1 MSRFVNGKWLTR
13 LMAMACAVTVLMIT
27 GIAAAAGR
35 IDWGSS
41 KTLKPR
47 SDGNSWNVDIKI
59 FLPRPPDVP
68 TIQLKFEF
76 LQQVYYE
83 RAMVDGDKL
92 ITRNVPIVGKQ
103 PVIETVDVGF
113 LDPSTSR
120 IESRTRFTFKLH
132 RDHGFDC
139 GEYKV
144 TVRDTRNGQ
153 MIGSPVNLTL
163 GGENEVIDRRSLVFS
178 GEKKKPK
185 KDEKKEGAG
194 TGEGGDSDQAKKK
207 TEESGEAAEAAAPA
221 KNEAPPADEPAA
233 DNNPETIKKKP
244 GGCGCKVP
252 GTNKS
257 PATDGWVILVAG
269 AGLALARRK
278 RTPRASSSV

>member
-1 MSRFVNGKWLTR
+1 MSRFVIRNWQSWLT
-13 LMAMACAVTVLMIT
+13 AVACTLALIT
-27 GIAAAAGR
+27 LAPLASAAGR

-59 FLPRPPDVP
+59 FLSKPPDVP
-68 TIQLKFEF
+68 TVQLKFEF
-76 LQQVYYE
+76 LQTVYYE

-92 ITRNVPIVGKQ
+92 LTRNVPMEGKQ

-153 MIGSPVNLTL
+153 LVGTPTTLIL

-178 GEKKKPK
+178 GETKKKKKAEDK
-185 KDEKKEGAG
+185 KDTAEGSEESKA
-194 TGEGGDSDQAKKK
+194 TDTADKKK
-207 TEESGEAAEAAAPA
+207 TSGAAGAEAPADNEVPPTDAPA
-221 KNEAPPADEPAA
+221 S
-233 DNNPETIKKKP
+233 DNNPGTIKEKP
-244 GGCGCKVP
+244 GGCGCRVP
-252 GTNKS
+252 GS
-257 PATDGWVILVAG
+257 SSDPASSGLLVVTALS
-269 AGLALARRK
+269 GLALMRR
-278 RTPRASSSV
+278 RSSR

>member
-1 MSRFVNGKWLTR
+1 MSRFVNGKWLRR
-13 LMAMACAVTVLMIT
+13 LMAMTCALTVLMLT
-27 GIAAAAGR
+27 GMAAAAGR

-59 FLPRPPDVP
+59 FLQKPPDVP

-153 MIGSPVNLTL
+153 MVGSPVNLIL

-185 KDEKKEGAG
+185 KEEKKEGAEG
-194 TGEGGDSDQAKKK
+194 GEGAASDQGKKK
-207 TEESGEAAEAAAPA
+207 SEAADQGADEAAPA
-221 KNEAPPADEPAA
+221 KNEAPPPADEPTA
-233 DNNPETIKKKP
+233 DNPETIKKKP

-252 GTNKS
+252 GSSQT
-257 PATDGWVILVAG
+257 PATDGLLLLTAASGVV
-269 AGLALARRK
+269 LARR
-278 RTPRASSSV
+278 RRASRLSRSV